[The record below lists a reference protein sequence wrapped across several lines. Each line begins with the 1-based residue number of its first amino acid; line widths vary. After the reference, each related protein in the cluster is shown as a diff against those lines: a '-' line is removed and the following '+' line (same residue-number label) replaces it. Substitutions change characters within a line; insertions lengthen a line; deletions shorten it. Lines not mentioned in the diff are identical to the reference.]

1 MYKVFFNDRTIYL
14 DDELP
19 DMSIAGEDYV
29 CAFENITDL
38 RPQIN
43 QFLEPGK
50 QGDLYIFHDN
60 KDDLL
65 NTFGMCFK
73 NINASGGLV
82 KNNGGEL
89 LVIKRHG
96 LWDLPKGKSEKGE
109 TSEETALREVQEECG
124 LHGIVV
130 KELLASTYHIYKQN
144 DQFVLKKT
152 DWFNM
157 VYSGHEIPS
166 PAIAEDITEVRW
178 IKTTALE
185 EVLANTYSSINEL
198 IKEFVKS

>member
-14 DDELP
+14 DDKLP

-50 QGDLYIFHDN
+50 QGDLYIFHDD

-89 LVIKRHG
+89 LVIKRRG

-130 KELLASTYHIYKQN
+130 KELLTSTYHIYKLN

-157 VYSGHEIPS
+157 IYSGGEKPS
-166 PAIAEDITEVRW
+166 PAIAEEISEVRW

-185 EVLANTYSSINEL
+185 EILANTYTSIKEL
-198 IKEFVKS
+198 INEFVKS